1 MSTISSLP
9 TGSTSLAS
17 VASSATGSSELNKDT
32 FLKLLTT
39 QLQNQDP
46 LNPMN
51 NEEFVAQLA
60 QFSSLE
66 QLQGVNSQLENLNL
80 VNTSMNNASMVNLMG
95 QDVVAASDT
104 FHYDGEGGTDLMYN
118 ASESFSSGSVVI
130 RNEDGTVVDTIE
142 LSAGSAGEQ
151 TLSWDGTD
159 QSGQAL
165 PEGNYTFSMTAS
177 NENGDAV
184 AITTLIK
191 GTIDEM
197 AFENGVPQPSVNGV
211 PVSVGNIIRLIKGG
225 DI

>member
-1 MSTISSLP
+1 MSTISTISTSSSLP
-9 TGSTSLAS
+9 TTSTTGST
-17 VASSATGSSELNKDT
+17 ELSKDT
-32 FLKLLTT
+32 FLRLLTT

-46 LNPMN
+46 LNPMS

-66 QLQGVNSQLENLNL
+66 QLQGVNSQLETLNM

-104 FHYDGEGGTDLMYN
+104 FHYSGEGSTDLMYT
-118 ASESFSSGSVVI
+118 ASEAFSSGSI
-130 RNEDGTVVDTIE
+130 TIYNEDGTLVDTITLNTGE
-142 LSAGSAGEQ
+142 AGEQ

-159 QSGQAL
+159 QNGEPL
-165 PEGNYTFSMTAS
+165 PEGNYTFSIAAS

-184 AITTLIK
+184 SVTTLIQ

-197 AFENGVPQPSVNGV
+197 SFVDGVPQPSVDGV